1 MKRVFNFFV
10 IAGLVTGL
18 AALNGCKEKEEI
30 PTVTTTAVTAVTTTG
45 ASTGGDV
52 TSDGG
57 AEVTA
62 RGVCY
67 GTTANPDITGPHTT
81 DGAGT
86 GPFTSTLTG
95 LAAGTPYHVRA
106 YATNSEGTAYGNDVT
121 FTTTAIV
128 GATVT
133 TTAVTDITSTT
144 AKSGGNV
151 TADGG
156 DAVTAR
162 GICWGPD
169 LNPDLTDDFTTDG
182 SGPGVFTSN
191 ITGLEP
197 GQTYH
202 VRAYATNSAGT
213 TYGPDVEFST
223 PGEVATVTTAAIT
236 NNTTGTSVTA
246 GGNVT
251 ADGGATVS
259 ARGICW
265 STDPM
270 PDLTDNVVNATAGGT
285 GVFTCLIEDLDP
297 YTTYYVRAFAT
308 NTAGNAFGDQVTF
321 LTPLADIDGNTY
333 TAVTIGTQVWMGENL
348 KTTHFNDGTEIPYV
362 PVAGDWIGLGDAA
375 YCYYGNDSVTYKPTF
390 GAIYN
395 WFTANNDNLCPSG
408 WHVPADA
415 DFMTLEE
422 TLGMDEVDLEGFGF
436 RGTNQGAQIKS
447 NTGWNYDGNGT
458 NSSGF
463 NAVPAGLRIFDS
475 GTYFHEGTRA
485 YFWTSEESAS
495 DPTRGYYRQLN
506 GTLDNDPTGDPED
519 RIRREGAVKTAGKSV
534 RCVKD
539 S

>member
-1 MKRVFNFFV
+1 MKRVFNVFV
-10 IAGLVTGL
+10 IAGLVAGL
-18 AALNGCKEKEEI
+18 TALNGCKEKEEI

-81 DGAGT
+81 DASGT

-95 LAAGTPYHVRA
+95 LTPGTTYHVRA

-121 FTTTAIV
+121 FPTTAIV

-133 TTAVTDITSTT
+133 TTAVTDITSGT
-144 AKSGGNV
+144 AVSGGNV

-156 DAVTAR
+156 DAVTEK

-169 LNPDLTDDFTTDG
+169 PDPDQTDNVI
-182 SGPGVFTSN
+182 PGGAGLGAFTSN

-197 GQTYH
+197 GHTYH
-202 VRAYATNSAGT
+202 VRAYAENSAGV
-213 TYGPDVEFST
+213 TYGADVEFST
-223 PGEVATVTTAAIT
+223 PGAIATVTTAAVT

-251 ADGGATVS
+251 ADGGATVTV
-259 ARGICW
+259 RGICW
-265 STDPM
+265 STAPM
-270 PDLTDNVVNATAGGT
+270 PDLNDNVVNATAGGT
-285 GVFTCLIEDLDP
+285 GAFTVQITDLDP

-308 NTAGNAFGDQVTF
+308 NTAGDTFGDQVTF
-321 LTPLADIDGNTY
+321 LTPLADIDGNIY

-348 KTTHFNDGTEIPYV
+348 RVTHFNDGTQIPYV
-362 PVAGDWIGLGDAA
+362 PEENDWINSAIAG
-375 YCYYGNDSVTYKPTF
+375 YCYFDNDSVTNKPKY
-390 GAIYN
+390 GALYN
-395 WFTANNDNLCPSG
+395 WYAAGADNLCPSG

-415 DFMTLEE
+415 DFMELEA
-422 TLGMDEVDLEGFGF
+422 TLGMDESLLDDINF
-436 RGTNQGAQIKS
+436 RGTDQGAQMKS
-447 NTGWNYDGNGT
+447 ITGWLNNGIGS
-458 NSSGF
+458 NASGF
-463 NAVPAGLRIFDS
+463 NAVPAGLRYYQE
-475 GTYFHEGTRA
+475 GTYLHEGTRT
-485 YFWTSEESAS
+485 YFWSS
-495 DPTRGYYRQLN
+495 DDANPERAYYRQLN
-506 GTLDNDPTGDPED
+506 ATIDSDPANDPED
-519 RIRREGAVKTAGKSV
+519 RIGRNEAVKTAGKSV

-539 S
+539 N

>member
-67 GTTANPDITGPHTT
+67 GTTANPDITGLHTT

-95 LAAGTPYHVRA
+95 LTPGTTYHVRA

-121 FTTTAIV
+121 FPTTAIV

-144 AKSGGNV
+144 AVSGGNV

-156 DAVTAR
+156 DAVTEK
-162 GICWGPD
+162 GICWGTDPD
-169 LNPDLTDDFTTDG
+169 PDQTDNVING
-182 SGPGVFTSN
+182 GAGLGAFTSN

-197 GQTYH
+197 GHTYH
-202 VRAYATNSAGT
+202 VRAYAENSAGV
-213 TYGPDVEFST
+213 TYGADVEFNT
-223 PGEVATVTTAAIT
+223 PGTMATVTTAAIT

-251 ADGGATVS
+251 ADGGATVTV
-259 ARGICW
+259 RGICW

-285 GVFTCLIEDLDP
+285 GAFTVQLTGLDP
-297 YTTYYVRAFAT
+297 YSTYYVRAFAT
-308 NTAGNAFGDQVTF
+308 NAAGNAFGDPVSF

-333 TAVTIGTQVWMGENL
+333 SAVTIGAQVWMGENL
-348 KTTHFNDGTEIPYV
+348 RTTHFNDGAQIPYV
-362 PVAGDWIGLGDAA
+362 PVAGDWIALDDAA
-375 YCYYGNDSVTYKPTF
+375 YCYYGNDSVAYKPTF

-395 WFTANNDNLCPSG
+395 WFTASAGNLCPSG
-408 WHVPADA
+408 WHVPTDA

-422 TLGMDEVDLEGFGF
+422 TLGMDEADLEILEW
-436 RGTNQGAQIKS
+436 RGTDEGTQIKS
-447 NTGWNYDGNGT
+447 EDGWLYSGSGT

-463 NAVPAGLRIFDS
+463 NAVPAGLRLYVD
-475 GTYFHEGTRA
+475 GAYLHEGTRA
-485 YFWTSEESAS
+485 YFWAS
-495 DPTRGYYRQLN
+495 DQTATNTGYYRQLN
-506 GTLDNDPTGDPED
+506 ATENNNDPTGDPEGQ
-519 RIRREGAVKTAGKSV
+519 IRRQGAEKTAGKSV

-539 S
+539 N